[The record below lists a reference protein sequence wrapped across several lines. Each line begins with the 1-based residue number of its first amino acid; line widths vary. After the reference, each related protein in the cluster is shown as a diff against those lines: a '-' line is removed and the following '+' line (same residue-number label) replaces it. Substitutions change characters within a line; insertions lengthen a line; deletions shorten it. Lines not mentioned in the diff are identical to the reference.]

1 MFFALGDALS
11 PEAVA
16 HLAASL
22 PQTFDP
28 LVAEAQRRDL
38 DIMSADQFWARVRQR
53 LGADDTTARLAADA
67 VLETLAERIAA
78 GQAEDLIAQLNPL
91 LYPPL
96 RGKAPTRTRRI
107 CTRRSRRM
115 LARSSR
121 RWPSEP

>member
-1 MFFALGDALS
+1 MLSTWPDEAASGLHQLRGTPLTQHTS

-38 DIMSADQFWARVRQR
+38 DIMPTDQFWARVRQR
-53 LGADDTTARLAADA
+53 LDVDDTTARLATDA

-78 GQAEDLIAQLNPL
+78 GQVEDLIAAGR
-91 LYPPL
+91 
-96 RGKAPTRTRRI
+96 RGG
-107 CTRRSRRM
+107 S
-115 LARSSR
+115 
-121 RWPSEP
+121 